1 MNTATT
7 TAVRPGT
14 RPKGGDLLYS
24 FDGNFT
30 DIVPIGPVANG
41 FRLDGHFAGPVTTGD
56 LTGAQ
61 VTGVDYFR
69 IRHDGAG
76 VVRGHEIVRAG
87 ESVIAVELHGLLLP
101 PEGLD
106 APRPGDIV
114 QPGFAWPEQSYTIH
128 VSAQFET
135 ADSELDY
142 LNTTVVAHT
151 GTVNFATGQL
161 HIDAHVVG

>member
-24 FDGNFT
+24 FDGSFT
-30 DIVPIGPVANG
+30 DIVPIGPVHDG
-41 FRLDGHFAGPVTTGD
+41 FRMNGHFAGPVTAGE

-61 VTGVDYFR
+61 VTGVDYFLV
-69 IRHDGAG
+69 RHDGAG
-76 VVRGHEIVRAG
+76 VVRAHEIVRAG

-101 PEGLD
+101 PAD
-106 APRPGDIV
+106 VDTPRPDDIV
-114 QPGFAWPEQSYTIH
+114 RPDFAWPEQPYTIH

-135 ADSELDY
+135 ADPDLDY

-151 GTVNFATGQL
+151 GTVNFTTGQL
-161 HIDAHVVG
+161 HIDARVVA